1 MLFHLREKNKK
12 KLNSINSFELLK
24 KDIYVFY
31 KLVIFV
37 NVVLYFSFAQ
47 AQTDLKQHD
56 FEKNLQEFLLET
68 QTIQPDFVRKHD
80 FEKDLVKEGE
90 LFEEFKTEFLPEM
103 EPFQN
108 EKEELKIPE
117 GMVKIPEGE
126 FLMGSYFGEEDE
138 LPDHMVY
145 IKSFFLDAQEVTNEA
160 YSRCSECERGSG
172 GFDTFDSQQPVVYV
186 DWDNAKTFCVSQNKR
201 LPTEAEWEYAARAGS
216 YEKYSFGNNISLLGN
231 YAWLKSN
238 TVDKGLWGARKVSVK
253 LPNRWGIHDMYGN
266 VMEWVQNYYTP
277 DYSPYIRAPVL
288 HNGFNSPIEK
298 EFPLRVARG
307 GAWGGLHDAGTP
319 ESLRSAKRYAFTE
332 WTRSFQIGFRCAMNI
347 PE

>member
-56 FEKNLQEFLLET
+56 FEKNLQEFLT
-68 QTIQPDFVRKHD
+68 KPPVVQTD
-80 FEKDLVKEGE
+80 FEGSHGIKEDAVKED
-90 LFEEFKTEFLPEM
+90 EFFIEDKTEFFTEM
-103 EPFQN
+103 KTLKTEN
-108 EKEELKIPE
+108 EEMQIPE

-126 FLMGSYFGEEDE
+126 FLMGSYYGEEDE

-145 IKSFFLDAQEVTNEA
+145 IESFFLDTQEVTNDA
-160 YSRCSECERGSG
+160 YKKCLECERGSG

-186 DWDNAKTFCVSQNKR
+186 DWENAKLYCVSQNKR
-201 LPTEAEWEYAARAGS
+201 LPTEAEWEYSARAGS
-216 YEKYSFGNNISLLGN
+216 NKKYSFGNNISLLEN

-238 TVDKGLWGARKVSVK
+238 TIDKGLWGAKEVSLK
-253 LPNRWGIHDMYGN
+253 LPNRWGLYDMYGN
-266 VMEWVQNYYTP
+266 VMEWVQNYYTL
-277 DYSPYIRAPVL
+277 DYSPYIRLPDL
-288 HNGFNSPIEK
+288 HNGLNSPIEK
-298 EFPLRVARG
+298 EYPLRVARG
-307 GAWGGLHDAGTP
+307 GAWGGLHDAGTT
-319 ESLRSAKRYAFTE
+319 EGLRSSKRYAFTE
-332 WTRSFQIGFRCAMNI
+332 WTRSFQIGFRCAMDV
-347 PE
+347 PK